1 MLLVL
6 VVVLGVATVPLAR
19 GRFLALAQLR
29 FRRSW
34 LLLIALLLQL
44 AITLVFEGS
53 RTGAHYVAHVAS
65 YGLIVA
71 FIVVNRRIP
80 GMWLVGVGTMMNVVV
95 IAANGGVM
103 PTSPDALAA
112 AGLPTSPGTF
122 ENSTVVAAPTLSF
135 LGDIFA
141 VPESW
146 PLSNVFSP
154 GDVCIAIG
162 VIVVIHRVTGSRLV
176 PSGTGQFTPL
186 FRRPAFLRLWSAQ
199 GVSNLGDWL
208 YTIAVAT
215 TLVDQTKSAKALAL
229 LLVAQVAPAALLGG
243 LLGGL
248 HDRYSRVRIMIGADV
263 VRAVAVAS
271 LLLDSAPSLVHIYG
285 VAVTLGIFGALFQ
298 PSLDASIPNAVEK
311 DQVVAANAMVA
322 GTMHF
327 AIMAGP
333 ALGGFLVAKAGATP
347 VFALNAGSFL
357 LSALLLAGLRLK
369 QETASTE
376 DRTTMHDLAEGAKY
390 AIRTPLVR
398 SLLVVIGIVLVAAA
412 TKAPL
417 ESLFVLGTLSLG
429 PTALGLVTGSWGL
442 GMVLG
447 SVAAPALAR
456 KWRRERLL
464 VVMIATVG
472 VAAVA
477 TAGASGLQ
485 TVLLA
490 WLCAGLANAV
500 GNVAYESLLQERV
513 PDRFRGRVFAAFEVV
528 ANVGFLIGA
537 LLAGWLGTT
546 IGVRLT
552 YAVSG
557 GLLLAAATVG
567 RALLLRTPDQRLRAP
582 VKAAVPREPEPD
594 SHKHEPVVLPDRWAF
609 SN

>member
-1 MLLVL
+1 MLLLL
-6 VVVLGVATVPLAR
+6 VVFLGVATVPLAR

-29 FRRSW
+29 FRRSS
-34 LLLIALLLQL
+34 LLLLALLLQL
-44 AITLVFEGS
+44 AITIVFEGT
-53 RTGAHYVAHVAS
+53 RTAAHYGAHIAS
-65 YGLIVA
+65 YGFIVA
-71 FIVVNRRIP
+71 FIVVNRKIP
-80 GMWLVGVGTMMNVVV
+80 GIWLVGVGTVTNVVV

-103 PTSPDALAA
+103 PASPDALAA
-112 AGLPTSPGTF
+112 AGLPTTAGSF
-122 ENSTVVAAPTLSF
+122 ENSAAVAAPTLSF

-141 VPESW
+141 VPKSW

-154 GDVCIAIG
+154 GDICIAVG
-162 VIVVIHRVTGSRLV
+162 AIVVIHRVTGSRLV
-176 PSGTGQFTPL
+176 PSGTGQFAPL
-186 FRRPAFLRLWSAQ
+186 FRRPTFLRLWSAQ

-215 TLVDQTKSAKALAL
+215 TLVDQTNSAKALAF

-243 LLGGL
+243 LLAGV

-263 VRAVAVAS
+263 VRAAAVAS
-271 LLLDSAPSLVHIYG
+271 LLLDSSPSLVHIYC
-285 VAVTLGIFGALFQ
+285 VAVSLGVFGALFQ
-298 PSLDASIPNAVEK
+298 PSLDASIPNAVKK
-311 DQVVAANAMVA
+311 DEVVAANAMVA

-333 ALGGFLVAKAGATP
+333 ALGGFLVATVGSTP
-347 VFALNAGSFL
+347 AFALNAGSFL
-357 LSALLLAGLRLK
+357 LSALLLGGLRLK
-369 QETASTE
+369 QETGPSE

-390 AIRTPLVR
+390 TLATPLVR
-398 SLLVVIGIVLVAAA
+398 SLLIVIGIVLVAAA

-442 GMVLG
+442 GMILG

-456 KWRRERLL
+456 RWAREQLL
-464 VVMIATVG
+464 VVMIAIVG
-472 VAAVA
+472 VAAIA
-477 TAGASGLQ
+477 AAGASGVQ

-513 PDRFRGRVFAAFEVV
+513 PDRFRGRVFAGFEVV
-528 ANVGFLIGA
+528 ANVGFLAGA
-537 LLAGWLGTT
+537 LLAGWLGST

-557 GLLLAAATVG
+557 GLLLAAAAIG
-567 RALLLRTPDQRLRAP
+567 RGLLLREPVRPFEAP
-582 VKAAVPREPEPD
+582 VEPTAPPEPEPD
-594 SHKHEPVVLPDRWAF
+594 GHEPGTAPLPDRWAF